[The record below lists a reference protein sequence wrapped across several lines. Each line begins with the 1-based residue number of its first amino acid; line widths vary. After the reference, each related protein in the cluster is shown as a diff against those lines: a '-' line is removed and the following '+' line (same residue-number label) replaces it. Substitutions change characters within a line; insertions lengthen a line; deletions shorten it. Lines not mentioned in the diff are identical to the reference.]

1 MHFLKNKKITKIK
14 GDASLR
20 SFYRSKK
27 SIIVYCKKDKYKNL
41 LVYDSINKLF
51 QKNKINAPKLINQKY
66 KKNYIE
72 IDDLGNN
79 SVYHLIKKRKNK
91 ILIFKEVVKILLKLQ
106 NIRKFSIT
114 NFKKQSYKVP
124 FYKKK
129 LLLEES
135 KLFIDWFLPYNFNKI
150 SFKEKKNFKKII
162 QDLINKLKLPN
173 NTLVHRDFHISN
185 MMFKKNKIYLIDS
198 QDAVI
203 GNITYDLA
211 SLIDDVRY
219 KTSNKVKNK
228 ILKYYLKKKTNKI
241 NIQSFKNDFYILSV
255 LRNLKILGIFTRLA
269 IRDKKK
275 YYLKMIPY
283 CWKLIEDRI
292 NKNDILFNKLKAIL
306 NQKKFKKFIKVR

>member
-1 MHFLKNKKITKIK
+1 
-14 GDASLR
+14 
-20 SFYRSKK
+20 
-27 SIIVYCKKDKYKNL
+27 
-41 LVYDSINKLF
+41 
-51 QKNKINAPKLINQKY
+51 
-66 KKNYIE
+66 
-72 IDDLGNN
+72 
-79 SVYHLIKKRKNK
+79 
-91 ILIFKEVVKILLKLQ
+91 
-106 NIRKFSIT
+106 
-114 NFKKQSYKVP
+114 
-124 FYKKK
+124 
-129 LLLEES
+129 
-135 KLFIDWFLPYNFNKI
+135 
-150 SFKEKKNFKKII
+150 
-162 QDLINKLKLPN
+162 
-173 NTLVHRDFHISN
+173 

-219 KTSNKVKNK
+219 KTSYKVKNK

-292 NKNDILFNKLKAIL
+292 NKNDILFDKLKAIL